1 MAYGAGQEHWV
12 EGEGKQSPTEKYK
25 SMLMDRLA
33 DTIRL
38 DVAMEDEGYCR
49 SVDSLFQLLRL
60 YSLYREHIINK
71 YKQVEVELD
80 GKLKEVDAGEG
91 KYKDMNDSMRDEARK
106 RLKYDYAKSKFSLI
120 IDMVNN
126 SPIIEKDMEGLF
138 FSPTSPAGYK
148 EIRARIL
155 ETKVSG

>member
-1 MAYGAGQEHWV
+1 MAYGQGQEHWV

-38 DVAMEDEGYCR
+38 DVAKEDEGYCR

-60 YSLYREHIINK
+60 YSLYRDNIIQK
-71 YKQVEVELD
+71 YKQTEEELD
-80 GKLKEVDAGEG
+80 NKLNEVTNGQG
-91 KYKDMNDSMRDEARK
+91 KYKDMNDAMRKEARN
-106 RLKYDYAKSKFSLI
+106 RLRYDYAKAKFSLI
-120 IDMVNN
+120 IDMINN

-138 FSPTSPAGYK
+138 FSPTSPKGYDD
-148 EIRARIL
+148 IRARIL
-155 ETKVSG
+155 EMKVTG